1 MEKMKRELCQKC
13 TRPISTCLCE
23 AVKAIPNKLNFLIL
37 RHKSETKHPLGSV
50 KICELSLS
58 NVIVL
63 DGENFDH
70 SEILNHFCSQNAYL
84 VFPTE
89 KSEDISSI
97 EKENPESMYFI
108 ILDGTWNK
116 AKKIFFET
124 KKLHTLKSIKLI
136 PEQASN
142 YRIRKSNVEGGI
154 STLECV
160 SVLGKTFDNVSY
172 SPLLS
177 AFEFMINKQIELM
190 GEEVFKKNYC

>member
-1 MEKMKRELCQKC
+1 MEKKKRELCPKC
-13 TRPISTCLCE
+13 DRPLPTCLCE
-23 AVKAIPNKLNFLIL
+23 SIRAIPNKLHFLIL
-37 RHKSETKHPLGSV
+37 RHKSESKHALGTV

-58 NVIVL
+58 NITVL

-70 SEILNHFCSQNAYL
+70 CEILDHFCSQNAYL

-89 KSEDISSI
+89 RSEEISSI
-97 EKENPESMYFI
+97 TKINPESMYFI

-124 KKLHTLKSIKLI
+124 KKLHSLNAIKLT
-136 PEQASN
+136 PEHASN
-142 YRIRKSNVEGGI
+142 YRIRKSNVKGGI

-160 SVLGKTFDNVSY
+160 NVLGENFDDVSY